1 LFLQRFLQEFLLFGE
16 NEAGI
21 GGVNEFM
28 SGIGFAV
35 IQQEHG
41 EVESDAGIM
50 QFLRREFLQD
60 RDSFGSSTL
69 RI

>member
-1 LFLQRFLQEFLLFGE
+1 MFLQRVLQKFLFFGE

-28 SGIGFAV
+28 SGVGFAV
-35 IQQEHG
+35 IKQEHG
-41 EVESDAGIM
+41 KVEGDTGVV

-60 RDSFGSSTL
+60 RDSIRGSTL

>member
-21 GGVNEFM
+21 GGLNEFM
-28 SGIGFAV
+28 SGIGLALV
-35 IQQEHG
+35 QQEHG
-41 EVESDAGIM
+41 EVESNAGIM
-50 QFLRREFLQD
+50 QFLGREFLQD
-60 RDSFGSSTL
+60 RDSFGNSTL

>member
-1 LFLQRFLQEFLLFGE
+1 M
-16 NEAGI
+16 AS
-21 GGVNEFM
+21 VNEFM

-41 EVESDAGIM
+41 EVECDAGVV
-50 QFLRREFLQD
+50 QFLWREFLQD
-60 RDSFGSSTL
+60 HDSFGSSTL

>member
-1 LFLQRFLQEFLLFGE
+1 LFLQRFLQKFFLFGK

-21 GGVNEFM
+21 GGVNKLM

-41 EVESDAGIM
+41 EVKSDAGVV

-60 RDSFGSSTL
+60 RDCLGGSTL
-69 RI
+69 

>member
-1 LFLQRFLQEFLLFGE
+1 LQRFLQEFLLFGE

-41 EVESDAGIM
+41 EVKSDAGVV
-50 QFLRREFLQD
+50 QFLRWEFLQD
-60 RDSFGSSTL
+60 RDSVGRSTL